1 MPTVKNIDS
10 VQYFLN
16 RFPMIDSGYEYS
28 VNYHKDIDPT
38 FKSLPTFMAEFFDCR
53 VHSCP
58 LLLTAEDHLITNHV
72 WNLTHKSRNKPN
84 KTHGLWKKW
93 GDHIEIDLPSVAKQF
108 NETYTY
114 VWLPIDEDSAENPWH
129 IWIDVI
135 SKFRLIEKRWSTNFA
150 KYVFILSNPS
160 KYFDRVAKEFF
171 SELKYMV
178 IPKDE
183 TWQFKHL
190 IVPSLSNH
198 NDGITTPHLAPWL
211 RSMRNILK
219 ITPGI
224 KKKIFISR
232 EDAKNRNIVNQ
243 NELLMALQGWETIT
257 LDNLSIEEQVRI
269 FAEASH
275 IVAPHGAGLTNLLW
289 CEPKTKVYE
298 LTHRAFLGK
307 KVYPTL
313 SKQLGLEH
321 QIILCDAIKL
331 NEAKSKNKKIKDMV
345 DLKIDIT
352 ELIKILN

>member
-1 MPTVKNIDS
+1 
-10 VQYFLN
+10 
-16 RFPMIDSGYEYS
+16 
-28 VNYHKDIDPT
+28 
-38 FKSLPTFMAEFFDCR
+38 
-53 VHSCP
+53 
-58 LLLTAEDHLITNHV
+58 V

-93 GDHIEIDLPSVAKQF
+93 GEHIEIDLPPVTRQF

-114 VWLPIDEDSAENPWH
+114 VWLPIDDDSAENPWH

-150 KYVFILSNPS
+150 KYVFVLSNPS
-160 KYFDRVAKEFF
+160 KYFDKVAKEFF

-178 IPKDE
+178 MPRHE
-183 TWQFKHL
+183 TWQFKHI

-219 ITPGI
+219 IIPET

-243 NELLMALQGWETIT
+243 NELLMALQGWETVT
-257 LDNLSIEEQVRI
+257 LDNLSIKEQVKI
-269 FAEASH
+269 FAEATH
-275 IVAPHGAGLTNLLW
+275 IVAPHGAGLINLLW
-289 CEPKTKVYE
+289 CDPKTKVYE
-298 LTHRAFLGK
+298 LTHQDFLEK

-313 SKQLGLEH
+313 SKQLELEH
-321 QIILCDAIKL
+321 QIILCNTIKL
-331 NEAKSKNKKIKDMV
+331 KEEKSKNKKIKDMV

-352 ELIKILN
+352 ELIKVLN